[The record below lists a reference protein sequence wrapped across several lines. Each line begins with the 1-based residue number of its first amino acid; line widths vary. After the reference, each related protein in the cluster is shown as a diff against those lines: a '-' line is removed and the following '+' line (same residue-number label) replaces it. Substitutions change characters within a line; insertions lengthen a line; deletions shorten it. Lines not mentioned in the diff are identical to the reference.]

1 VRKLVRNGIP
11 ALVAA
16 KGEREPFRRVINE
29 QEHDQLLDEKF
40 DEELGEW
47 REGFNPK
54 ELADLLAV
62 VRDTATRRGIGWEE
76 LQKMEQA
83 KRDRYG
89 DFLGGVVW
97 LGYKRQSYD
106 MSDREQAVLND
117 SELQASLQ
125 RGLADAAAGRVRPW
139 SELTHKA
146 DQCPDGDRLR
156 EEAAQKDSL
165 PCRNCGATLDACFA
179 NPPCCRT
186 QGGKKGCLHG

>member
-1 VRKLVRNGIP
+1 MKLVRNGIP

-16 KGEREPFRRVINE
+16 RGEREPFRLVINDR
-29 QEHDQLLDEKF
+29 EHDELLDEKLN
-40 DEELGEW
+40 EEMAEW
-47 REGFNPK
+47 REDFDPR

-62 VRDTATRRGIGWEE
+62 VRDTATRRNIGWEE
-76 LQKMEQA
+76 LMVMEQL

-97 LGYKRQSYD
+97 LGCKRQDYD
-106 MSDREQAVLND
+106 ASDREPAALDNP
-117 SELQASLQ
+117 ELLASI
-125 RGLADAAAGRVRPW
+125 RRSMADAAAGRVRPW

-146 DQCPDGDRLR
+146 DQHPDGERLR